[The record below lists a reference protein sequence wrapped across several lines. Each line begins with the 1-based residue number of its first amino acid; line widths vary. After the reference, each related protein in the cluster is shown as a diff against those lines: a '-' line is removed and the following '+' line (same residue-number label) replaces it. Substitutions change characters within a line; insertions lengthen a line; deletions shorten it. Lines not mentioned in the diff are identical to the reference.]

1 MRDDLDWILDT
12 YGSVPEY
19 YRSRSEETYEDHIRS
34 EKLRNMEEAIRKA
47 DNTRRHWVRVPV
59 WEGND
64 YTDFHLM
71 TDREKLESEY
81 RDYLAG
87 SIDDMNEWRDMDEV
101 TGKGTDPEKEL
112 RKGASRSGKKHRR

>member
-1 MRDDLDWILDT
+1 MMDDLDWILDT

-19 YRSRSEETYEDHIRS
+19 YRSRSEETYEEYIRS
-34 EKLRNMEEAIRKA
+34 EKLKNMEEAIGKA

-64 YTDFHLM
+64 YTGCRLM
-71 TDREKLESEY
+71 TDREKMESEY

-87 SIDDMNEWRDMDEV
+87 SIDDMNEWRDMDKV
-101 TGKGTDPEKEL
+101 TKKEPDQEKGMKKEA
-112 RKGASRSGKKHRR
+112 GRSGKKHRR

>member
-1 MRDDLDWILDT
+1 MMDDLDWILDT

-34 EKLRNMEEAIRKA
+34 EKLRNMEEAIGKA

-64 YTDFHLM
+64 YTGCRLM
-71 TDREKLESEY
+71 TDREKMESEY
-81 RDYLAG
+81 RDYRAG

-101 TGKGTDPEKEL
+101 TRKELDPEKGISKET
-112 RKGASRSGKKHRR
+112 GRSGKKHRR